1 MTERIIPINDIQ
13 ICTESFGNISD
24 PTILLL
30 TGATVSML
38 YWDSEFCTKLA
49 EKGYFV
55 IRYDN
60 RDVGKSTFYEAG
72 STPYDI
78 VPIA

>member
-24 PTILLL
+24 PAILLL

-38 YWDSEFCTKLA
+38 YWDSDSA
-49 EKGYFV
+49 Q
-55 IRYDN
+55 N
-60 RDVGKSTFYEAG
+60 
-72 STPYDI
+72 
-78 VPIA
+78 